1 VTRYIVRS
9 GDSLW
14 TVAGHVAPN
23 KDPREVVDALDEA
36 RHGAPLLAGETITW
50 QR

>member
-1 VTRYIVRS
+1 VAP

-23 KDPREVVDALDEA
+23 EDPRPVVDALAEA
-36 RHGAPLLAGETITW
+36 RHDAPLLVGETIVW
-50 QR
+50 QK